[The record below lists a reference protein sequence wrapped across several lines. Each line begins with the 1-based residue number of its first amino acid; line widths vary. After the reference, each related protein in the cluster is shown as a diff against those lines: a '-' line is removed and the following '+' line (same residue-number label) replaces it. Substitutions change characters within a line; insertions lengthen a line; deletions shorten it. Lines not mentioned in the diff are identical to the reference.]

1 MKERL
6 LCIYCNDPVQPE
18 RWGLGYHYC
27 MKRICIETG
36 GVSRRENYR
45 LMLMPKQGFTI
56 VHKDSPDL
64 KNGKSSGRS

>member
-1 MKERL
+1 MNNC
-6 LCIYCNDPVQPE
+6 LCIYCGDSVPSE

-36 GVSRRENYR
+36 GIARRADYR
-45 LMLMPKQGFTI
+45 LILMPKQGFAI

-64 KNGKSSGRS
+64 KNGKSSGRT